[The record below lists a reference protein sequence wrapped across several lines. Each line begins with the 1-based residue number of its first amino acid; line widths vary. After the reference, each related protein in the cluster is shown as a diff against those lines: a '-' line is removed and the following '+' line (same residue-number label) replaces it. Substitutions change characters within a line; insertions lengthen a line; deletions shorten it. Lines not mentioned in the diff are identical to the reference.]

1 LKKIEEALLK
11 TINMQNKNKN
21 EKKNIEINS
30 KKEIEINC
38 KNDRNEIS
46 LENNLNK

>member
-1 LKKIEEALLK
+1 
-11 TINMQNKNKN
+11 MQNKNKN